1 VRRACRE
8 CVTVPKATGAERVGA
23 KRVANN
29 YELKVDPASHNAVL
43 SSRRAKKHVFFRYRN
58 KTDARESR
66 DYVRHLLPQIEGGR
80 PSSSHADPFFA
91 LIAMLASSLAAT
103 AYLQAAPMSSR
114 VAAAPRADVVRMAAN
129 EQQWKAAGLA
139 AALALATGIQSAS
152 AGPFTRSEIASLTYD
167 QIKGTGLANTCPR
180 VESASAEPIKLSSG
194 KKCKPPPDPLSA
206 HASPLLFGL
215 GGPRLGRHC
224 DALGRGTPQGRGVMD
239 PAPSP
244 RTTRLWA
251 VVWLSSRRHEVARG
265 GRGQPSWGGAPPR
278 VGPLL
283 ASTRLS
289 AAALPL
295 THLVPSAYP
304 FFASA
309 QTRLT
314 SSALS
319 RRPSRCLRRS

>member
-1 VRRACRE
+1 MCS
-8 CVTVPKATGAERVGA
+8 
-23 KRVANN
+23 
-29 YELKVDPASHNAVL
+29 LKPPLASL
-43 SSRRAKKHVFFRYRN
+43 DSGG
-58 KTDARESR
+58 DSR
-66 DYVRHLLPQIEGGR
+66 DYIRHLLPQIEGGR
-80 PSSSHADPFFA
+80 ARARRS
-91 LIAMLASSLAAT
+91 LLRTTIAMLASSLAAT

-194 KKCKPPPDPLSA
+194 KKCKPPPDLLSA
-206 HASPLLFGL
+206 HRFPPPLWARRPASRPTLRCPRARDSS
-215 GGPRLGRHC
+215 GPGHDGPGPIAPYLS
-224 DALGRGTPQGRGVMD
+224 ALGRGVALVQAARG
-239 PAPSP
+239 SQRWP
-244 RTTRLWA
+244 RATRL
-251 VVWLSSRRHEVARG
+251 
-265 GRGQPSWGGAPPR
+265 GAAPQL
-278 VGPLL
+278 VSALL
-283 ASTRLS
+283 ASTRSS

-295 THLVPSAYP
+295 THRVPSAYP

-319 RRPSRCLRRS
+319 RRPSRCSRRS

>member
-1 VRRACRE
+1 
-8 CVTVPKATGAERVGA
+8 
-23 KRVANN
+23 
-29 YELKVDPASHNAVL
+29 
-43 SSRRAKKHVFFRYRN
+43 
-58 KTDARESR
+58 
-66 DYVRHLLPQIEGGR
+66 
-80 PSSSHADPFFA
+80 
-91 LIAMLASSLAAT
+91 MLASSLAAS

-224 DALGRGTPQGRGVMD
+224 VALGARDSSGPEHDGPGPIAPYLSALGRGVALVQAARG
-239 PAPSP
+239 SQRWP
-244 RTTRLWA
+244 RATRLGA
-251 VVWLSSRRHEVARG
+251 
-265 GRGQPSWGGAPPR
+265 APPL
-278 VGPLL
+278 VSALL
-283 ASTRLS
+283 ASTRSS

-295 THLVPSAYP
+295 THRVPSAYP

-319 RRPSRCLRRS
+319 RRPSRCSRRS

>member
-1 VRRACRE
+1 MCS
-8 CVTVPKATGAERVGA
+8 
-23 KRVANN
+23 
-29 YELKVDPASHNAVL
+29 LKPPLASL
-43 SSRRAKKHVFFRYRN
+43 DSGG
-58 KTDARESR
+58 DSR
-66 DYVRHLLPQIEGGR
+66 DYIRHLLPQIEGGR
-80 PSSSHADPFFA
+80 ARARRS
-91 LIAMLASSLAAT
+91 LLRTTIAMLASSLAAT

-265 GRGQPSWGGAPPR
+265 GRGQPSWGAAPPR

-283 ASTRLS
+283 ASTRPS